1 MISLFLAL
9 IVAAPAFA
17 VQPDEMLAD
26 PALEARARAIS
37 KEVRCLVC
45 RNESIDD
52 SNASLARDLRLL
64 VRERL
69 TAGDSDAEVLD
80 YLVERYGEFVLLKP
94 KFSAANAARW
104 LAGPAAFLTPIGHK
118 NNTLILGPGGY
129 RFGDYWRMGLPLE
142 VIVLVAGIPAI
153 MLFWP
158 F

>member
-1 MISLFLAL
+1 MRVILLLVAL
-9 IVAAPAFA
+9 LVVAPAQA
-17 VQPDEMLAD
+17 VQPGEMLAD

-69 TAGDSDAEVLD
+69 LAGDSDAEVLD

-94 KFSAANAARW
+94 KLSAANAFLW
-104 LAGPAAFLTPIGHK
+104 LAGPAAFLFGLIVITAYLRTRRPQTAANAAPLSDEEK
-118 NNTLILGPGGY
+118 RRLDDILGG
-129 RFGDYWRMGLPLE
+129 
-142 VIVLVAGIPAI
+142 
-153 MLFWP
+153 
-158 F
+158 